1 MIQHMA
7 FKIKY
12 KDLNLNVMG
21 KIKIKFIP
29 PFSIMISQGVM
40 ENNNNNNDDDD
51 ISNDNNKMN
60 NS

>member
-12 KDLNLNVMG
+12 KDLNLNVMC
-21 KIKIKFIP
+21 KIKIKLIP
-29 PFSIMISQGVM
+29 PFSIMISQEAM
-40 ENNNNNNDDDD
+40 ENNNNNN
-51 ISNDNNKMN
+51 NDKMN